1 MFIDVGRYHYPIGQG
16 IFSAQIIRANKAEY
30 VCVYDCG
37 SSTYK
42 NEMKANPG
50 KNKFSMWVNDLRKK
64 TNGVINL
71 LVISHFD
78 EDHFNGVGELLKKFR
93 IKKIVIPYM
102 DIAEKIIFALS
113 HPYSFR
119 GIGSQDDW
127 EADSFFAGALAGA
140 LGEDLSILDSL
151 RGVEIIQSPGFPR
164 EPSTE
169 YFDPDFNKSVEGA
182 QSLPVWEF
190 YHFSL
195 FSGVDDSVKNE
206 YIENFRN
213 EFHKVLNKDVDDIS
227 MHDLNN
233 KLNVFKEVY
242 RKTCA
247 NVKKKYSRIGIKDI
261 FNASSVILYSG
272 PEVGFLNSGR
282 GVFNRV
288 SMGRQVVDRYGIT
301 NACHK
306 EDFHYC
312 SKSDDFE
319 HMGGWLGTG
328 DARLKDVANILEL
341 RNNLGQSRIERIR
354 VITVPHHGS
363 KNNSDYEFY
372 SIFSR
377 PRVECVVHSDP
388 KRGYRHPHV
397 QTKEVIARSGFIE
410 IPVTKEDDS
419 FYAEYLSND
428 YQSFC
433 CFRGG
438 VWCRCDFFR

>member
-1 MFIDVGRYHYPIGQG
+1 MRFSAERYHYPVGQG
-16 IFSAQIIRANKAEY
+16 IFSAQIIRADGEGY

-42 NEMKANPG
+42 NEMKNNPG
-50 KNKFSMWVNDLRKK
+50 ANKFSRWVKELRQR

-71 LVISHFD
+71 LVISHLD
-78 EDHFNGVGELLKKFR
+78 EDHFNGMSELLREFK
-93 IKKIVIPYM
+93 IEKIVIPYM
-102 DIAEKIIFALS
+102 SKIEKIIFALS
-113 HPYSFR
+113 CPYD
-119 GIGSQDDW
+119 IQGSGGLDDW
-127 EADSFFAGALAGA
+127 SPRNFFAGVLAGS
-140 LGEDLSILDSL
+140 LGDDFGILNSL
-151 RGVEIIQSPGFPR
+151 EGVEIV
-164 EPSTE
+164 ESTE
-169 YFDPDFNKSVEGA
+169 ESPIEYFNLNSNVLEGGDEPF
-182 QSLPVWEF
+182 LVWEF

-195 FSGVDDSVKNE
+195 FSGIGESIKNE
-206 YIENFRN
+206 YIEGFRN
-213 EFHKVLNKDVDDIS
+213 AFYKVFHKDIEDIS
-227 MHDLNN
+227 MQDLNN
-233 KLNVFKEVY
+233 DLKDFKEIY
-242 RKTCA
+242 RDTCE

-272 PEVGFLNSGR
+272 PARDILKYSRRFI
-282 GVFNRV
+282 NRL

-328 DARLKDVANILEL
+328 DARLKDAANILEL